1 MRGNITV
8 VKAGVDD
15 AARAADKNNKKAISK
30 NCAPFTDCLIETN
43 DTKVDNAEDL
53 EVVMHMYN
61 VIEYSDNYQKHLE
74 VYKRWAK

>member
-30 NCAPFTDCLIETN
+30 NCAPFTDCLIEIN

-61 VIEYSDNYQKHLE
+61 VIEYSDNYQKTSGSL
-74 VYKRWAK
+74 